1 MKPEIFNLK
10 FKRVN
15 NKKYIIDQLVESYN
29 DLPSVVKFGIESYFN
44 DTYCVVYENY
54 MISLDKFKFKCI
66 ERTWG
71 LYVYKIPLNLPYR
84 IDDEGRRIYEGD
96 Y

>member
-1 MKPEIFNLK
+1 
-10 FKRVN
+10 
-15 NKKYIIDQLVESYN
+15 
-29 DLPSVVKFGIESYFN
+29 
-44 DTYCVVYENY
+44 